1 MSENRI
7 LFHKKQIAGESR
19 FPRQVFGDLKKKF
32 PSIWKK
38 VRLRVVTTH
47 INPLRTSFVLN
58 CSIEVGRQI
67 RHGLFILEPQAN
79 IKRSVKSHCNILLST
94 FYVDQAFPPPP
105 PPPPTLSM
113 NLATLVICVCSTLCQ
128 IVRIEWLA
136 LVCLKARS
144 IHGVGICCSSL
155 SSRQRLLPAGS
166 AGYPGDK
173 NSNNW
178 IPRAFRFFFVPSLPS
193 YDTKRPQEAT
203 EERAVVHVYPW
214 FESNCPL
221 F

>member
-38 VRLRVVTTH
+38 LRLRVVTTH

-79 IKRSVKSHCNILLST
+79 IKRSVKSHCNILWSP
-94 FYVDQAFPPPP
+94 FYVDQAF
-105 PPPPTLSM
+105 PPTLSM
-113 NLATLVICVCSTLCQ
+113 NLATLVILC
-128 IVRIEWLA
+128 L
-136 LVCLKARS
+136 LD
-144 IHGVGICCSSL
+144 SL
-155 SSRQRLLPAGS
+155 SNSSYWMTCSCLLKGAF
-166 AGYPGDK
+166 
-173 NSNNW
+173 N
-178 IPRAFRFFFVPSLPS
+178 PRGWNML
-193 YDTKRPQEAT
+193 
-203 EERAVVHVYPW
+203 
-214 FESNCPL
+214 
-221 F
+221 